1 MSKIDELI
9 KKLEIALPTPP
20 SPVGNY
26 VAHTIVNNL
35 VYISGQ
41 LPLNSKGELTLGKLG
56 DNLTLEQG
64 KEAAKLCILNSIGH
78 LKNGA
83 EGSRAAQVPKGFH
96 CSWPGRA
103 YSKPMAQYTKGG
115 LS

>member
-56 DNLTLEQG
+56 DNLTL
-64 KEAAKLCILNSIGH
+64 
-78 LKNGA
+78 
-83 EGSRAAQVPKGFH
+83 
-96 CSWPGRA
+96 
-103 YSKPMAQYTKGG
+103 
-115 LS
+115 